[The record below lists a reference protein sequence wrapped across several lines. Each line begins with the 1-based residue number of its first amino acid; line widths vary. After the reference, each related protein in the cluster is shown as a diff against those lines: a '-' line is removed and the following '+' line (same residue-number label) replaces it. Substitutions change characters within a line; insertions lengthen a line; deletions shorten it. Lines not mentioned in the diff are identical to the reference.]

1 MRPLRGTHAPPLVLA
16 TGYAVLLLSWAMTD
30 PPFASPDEPAHYL
43 RAIAVGG
50 GSVAGAVTVDVP
62 AGLRRAPTPRAT
74 PFSRTPRPLVS
85 TTSGR
90 RITRRARRRRPAPY
104 PPLAYLLP
112 GVVARQASDPQ
123 TANRLARLTVAVTS
137 AVLLASAALLLW
149 QPAVGVVSLLGMAVA
164 TTPMVIF
171 VGSIESN
178 SALEASA
185 GVAFAAALLRLSR
198 SAAATGWTWFAVAA
212 TGSLLVL
219 SRSTGVLWLALD
231 ALIFGVLVGA
241 SRLLGLWRSSRRAA
255 VVATTLVLAAVAN
268 RTWEW
273 AYGTVVTTSG
283 PLAYPW
289 RERSAMPPRVSTDLL
304 REWVAGLGWLDSFVP
319 SATYAAR
326 PRSGARGRCTDHR
339 AVRERAALLTALA
352 GAVGAA
358 IVLSATLQAG
368 QLGGDVQA
376 RHLMPALVA
385 VPLLAGEIV
394 SRSRL
399 RAQVGRVVVAVFAV
413 TAALQW
419 VGWYWNARRH
429 AAGSDG
435 PLWFVLDSEWAPPLG
450 WPFWCVVVLI
460 GAALMLAS
468 ARLPVSEPVSRT
480 EESVRAP

>member
-1 MRPLRGTHAPPLVLA
+1 MRRLRGTHAPPLVLA
-16 TGYAVLLLSWAMTD
+16 TGYAVLLLSWAMTN

-50 GSVAGAVTVDVP
+50 GSFAGAVTVDVP
-62 AGLRRAPTPRAT
+62 AGLGASTNDACNAFLTNASAACLDDVRAT
-74 PFSRTPRPLVS
+74 EHA
-85 TTSGR
+85 
-90 RITRRARRRRPAPY
+90 TRQETAAGTY

-112 GVVARQASDPQ
+112 GVVARRASDPQ

-137 AVLLASAALLLW
+137 AVLVASAALLLW

-198 SAAATGWTWFAVAA
+198 SVAATGWTWFAVAA

-231 ALIFGVLVGA
+231 VLIFGVIVGA

-255 VVATTLVLAAVAN
+255 VVAATLVLAAVAN
-268 RTWEW
+268 RAWEW

-283 PLAYPW
+283 PFAYPW
-289 RERSAMPPRVSTDLL
+289 REKVGDAVLRLDDLL
-304 REWVAGLGWLDSFVP
+304 REWVGRFGWLDSFIP
-319 SATYAAR
+319 LWATYAWLALGLALVG
-326 PRSGARGRCTDHR
+326 GALIIGRW
-339 AVRERAALLTALA
+339 RERAALLTALA

-368 QLGGDVQA
+368 ELGGDVQA

-399 RAQVGRVVVAVFAV
+399 RVQVGRVVVAVFAV

-429 AAGSDG
+429 ATGSDG
-435 PLWFVLDSEWAPPLG
+435 PLWFVLDSEWAPPVG
-450 WPFWCVVVLI
+450 WPFWCVVVLV

-468 ARLPVSEPVSRT
+468 ARLPVREPG
-480 EESVRAP
+480 EPH